1 MHAMGV
7 WQVNKL
13 TAALCRVWL
22 VLMNETLARLFFV
35 QQSFIFYPKRPNAR
49 QRRQVFFFVKMKQE
63 DFLCRHLP
71 QKKRSCWQ
79 PTVQT

>member
-1 MHAMGV
+1 MHAVGV

-35 QQSFIFYPKRPNAR
+35 QQSFIFYPKDLTHDNGG
-49 QRRQVFFFVKMKQE
+49 
-63 DFLCRHLP
+63 
-71 QKKRSCWQ
+71 RSFSL
-79 PTVQT
+79 

>member
-1 MHAMGV
+1 MHAVGV

-35 QQSFIFYPKRPNAR
+35 QRLLFFTQKDLTHGNGGRSFS
-49 QRRQVFFFVKMKQE
+49 
-63 DFLCRHLP
+63 L
-71 QKKRSCWQ
+71 
-79 PTVQT
+79 

>member
-1 MHAMGV
+1 MGV

-35 QQSFIFYPKRPNAR
+35 QQSYTFLPK
-49 QRRQVFFFVKMKQE
+49 K
-63 DFLCRHLP
+63 
-71 QKKRSCWQ
+71 
-79 PTVQT
+79 T

>member
-1 MHAMGV
+1 MHAVGV

-35 QQSFIFYPKRPNAR
+35 QQSFIFYIKRPNAR
-49 QRRQVFFFVKMKQE
+49 QRR
-63 DFLCRHLP
+63 
-71 QKKRSCWQ
+71 
-79 PTVQT
+79 

>member
-35 QQSFIFYPKRPNAR
+35 QQSFIFT
-49 QRRQVFFFVKMKQE
+49 
-63 DFLCRHLP
+63 
-71 QKKRSCWQ
+71 QKDLTHGNGGRSFSL
-79 PTVQT
+79 

>member
-1 MHAMGV
+1 MHAVGV

-35 QQSFIFYPKRPNAR
+35 HQSRAPVFYFLPK
-49 QRRQVFFFVKMKQE
+49 K
-63 DFLCRHLP
+63 
-71 QKKRSCWQ
+71 
-79 PTVQT
+79 T

>member
-1 MHAMGV
+1 MHAVGV

-35 QQSFIFYPKRPNAR
+35 QQSFIFTQKDLTHGNGGRS
-49 QRRQVFFFVKMKQE
+49 FSLVKMKQE

-71 QKKRSCWQ
+71 QKERSC
-79 PTVQT
+79 